1 MRAGLWRRPGCV
13 TLCHPVRRCA
23 VGFED
28 ALDAGVGARYIRTIE
43 TAETAKAMRGNA
55 DESWFETHNFL
66 GRQHDRHER
75 RTWMVVALTAVM
87 MVVEIVAGS
96 WFNSMALLAD
106 GWHMATHAGAMGL
119 SALAYRFAR
128 RHARNPSFTFGT
140 GKVGDLAAYSSG
152 IILAVAAL
160 LIGWESVARL
170 MRPLPIGFDQAI
182 LVAVLG
188 LIVNLASAAMLW
200 SRHSHGGG
208 HGDHGHGDHEHGDHG
223 HGAAHDHA
231 HHVDHNIRSAFLHV
245 AADALTS
252 VMAIVALLAGLW
264 FGAVWLDPL
273 MGLVGAVVILH
284 WSFAL
289 MRDTGGILLDMEA
302 GGDLA
307 ARIRADVES
316 NAGDRVADLHI
327 WRVGPGH
334 FAAIVAI
341 VTRRATDAAALK
353 TTLRARYPLAHLTV
367 EVLANAPPD
376 GADSAPRGS

>member
-1 MRAGLWRRPGCV
+1 
-13 TLCHPVRRCA
+13 
-23 VGFED
+23 
-28 ALDAGVGARYIRTIE
+28 
-43 TAETAKAMRGNA
+43 MRGDA

-128 RHARNPSFTFGT
+128 RHARNPRFTFGT
-140 GKVGDLAAYSSG
+140 GKVGDLAAFGSG
-152 IILAVAAL
+152 VILAVAAL
-160 LIGWESVARL
+160 LIGWESLARL
-170 MRPLPIGFDQAI
+170 VRPLPIGFDQAI

-188 LIVNLASAAMLW
+188 LAVNLASAAMLW
-200 SRHSHGGG
+200 SRHG
-208 HGDHGHGDHEHGDHG
+208 HGEGHDDHG
-223 HGAAHDHA
+223 HDHA
-231 HHVDHNIRSAFLHV
+231 HHVDHNIRSAFMHV
-245 AADALTS
+245 VADALTS
-252 VMAIVALLAGLW
+252 VLAIVALLAGLW

-273 MGLVGAVVILH
+273 MGLVGAAVILR
-284 WSFAL
+284 WSVGL
-289 MRDTGGILLDMEA
+289 LRDTGAILLDMEA

-307 ARIRADVES
+307 ARIRAEIEA
-316 NAGDRVADLHI
+316 NTGDKVADLHV

-341 VTRRATDAAALK
+341 VTGRATDAAALK
-353 TTLRARYPLAHLTV
+353 AALVARYPLAHLTL
-367 EVLANAPPD
+367 EVLARNPE
-376 GADSAPRGS
+376 ADCDSTLRE